1 MRALKL
7 SEDIRPVTDL
17 KSSGAEII
25 RHVEGGRT
33 VVLSRHGR
41 AVAVVLSVEEYE
53 GLQDAADQLTL
64 RRAVEE
70 AEADIAQGRT
80 LPHHAI
86 RQKWASVMDDQE

>member
-25 RHVEGGRT
+25 RQVESGRA

-53 GLQDAADQLTL
+53 DLQDSAERLTL
-64 RRAVEE
+64 RRAIEE
-70 AEADIAQGRT
+70 AEDDVAQGRT
-80 LPHHAI
+80 LSHDAI
-86 RQKWASVMDDQE
+86 RRKWASVTDDSK